1 MRHAFVVVS
10 LLVMLLSCS
19 SGPTPAAPPVCDQ
32 LCLDGIAT
40 RGLRETMKQI
50 FNFTFQGKDVGMHDY
65 SIPCPLGGKARI
77 FGTATSNAVQGA
89 IEVDITFELDAC
101 VLLSRDTDAKQ
112 NYDLA
117 STGTIHEKGI
127 ISVQPTATTA
137 LGIQSDSVTI
147 EGTVY
152 DPPVSYDA
160 AACPLVLS
168 QDGNTLSGMICGR
181 TTTISL

>member
-1 MRHAFVVVS
+1 MRHAFVAVS
-10 LLVMLLSCS
+10 LLVMLLSCT
-19 SGPTPAAPPVCDQ
+19 SGPTPAPPPVCDQ

-127 ISVQPTATTA
+127 ISVQPTATSA